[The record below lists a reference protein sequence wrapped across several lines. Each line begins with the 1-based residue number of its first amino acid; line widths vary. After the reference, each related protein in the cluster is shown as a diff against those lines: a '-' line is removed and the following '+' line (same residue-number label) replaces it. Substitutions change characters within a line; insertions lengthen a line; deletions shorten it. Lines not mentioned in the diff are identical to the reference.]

1 MTFLTRFQQLLEI
14 FWRNKQVDLNILVH
28 DRLKNPVESIGNT
41 IKLFNYYHTFFSSNL
56 PSMTDIGLLQIDSKG
71 SRTTLLPT
79 PKDYIAQIE
88 SMIPKV
94 IRERTD
100 ESKKWLRKAISN
112 LGKPVTNV
120 EEFVE
125 QNGHLVYVNENFQN
139 VRDRVDLYGQIY
151 NTLAEFQLKVKKED
165 KDNFTESV

>member
-1 MTFLTRFQQLLEI
+1 M
-14 FWRNKQVDLNILVH
+14 NILVH
-28 DRLKNPVESIGNT
+28 DRLRNPVESIANS
-41 IKLFNYYHTFFSSNL
+41 IRLFTYYHTYFSSNL

-71 SRTTLLPT
+71 CRSTLLPT
-79 PKDYIAQIE
+79 PKDFIAQIE
-88 SMIPKV
+88 AIIPKV

-112 LGKPVTNV
+112 LSKPVTNV

-125 QNGHLVYVNENFQN
+125 QNGHLTFVNENFQN

-165 KDNFTESV
+165 KDNFTESVQQISQLSTIVGNVES